1 MLTMPEKR
9 RCSFRSSM
17 ASHEA
22 SRSCCKYGKSFDQG
36 WLFMKTPQSFRH
48 LRIALVWVLSVL
60 VLGTTGYML
69 IENLPLADALYT
81 TISMMSTVGTVVRP
95 LSFAGR
101 LWTIGV
107 IVVGVGSLFY
117 TFGVVMEFFIEGHF
131 SEQIRK
137 RFMEKKIARLHYH
150 YLVCGFGRVG
160 SQIVEELVAAHQPF
174 VIIDE
179 QESNLRTCSQRGY
192 LVLLGDATSD
202 ALLRE
207 AGIGQAKGV
216 LVATDN
222 DAHNIS
228 VTLSARHLNKDVFI
242 VARANHD
249 ETKAKL
255 ELAGANRIISPYAM
269 AGHRMASLAIEPGVV
284 ECVEMLTKAGSVE
297 FAVEEVIISPTS
309 LLVGKTLAE
318 AQNTLRSR
326 VMIVALKKPSGL
338 IASQRSEARIEAGD
352 IVIIVGAP
360 DQLTAF
366 QHNNTA
372 RS

>member
-1 MLTMPEKR
+1 MR
-9 RCSFRSSM
+9 
-17 ASHEA
+17 
-22 SRSCCKYGKSFDQG
+22 
-36 WLFMKTPQSFRH
+36 TPQSLHH
-48 LRIALVWVLSVL
+48 LRIALILVLSVL

-69 IENLPLADALYT
+69 IDNLSLIDALYT
-81 TISMMSTVGTVVRP
+81 TISMMSTVGTMVRP

-101 LWTIGV
+101 LLTIGV

-137 RFMEKKIARLHYH
+137 HFMEKKIARLHHH

-160 SQIVEELVAAHQPF
+160 SRIVEELVATHQPF

-179 QESNLRTCSQRGY
+179 QESTLRICSQRGY
-192 LVLLGDATSD
+192 LALQGDATSD
-202 ALLRE
+202 ALLCQAR
-207 AGIGQAKGV
+207 IGQAKGV

-222 DAHNIS
+222 DAHNLS
-228 VTLSARHLNKDVFI
+228 VTLSARHLNRDVFI

-249 ETKAKL
+249 ETMAKL
-255 ELAGANRIISPYAM
+255 ELAGANRVISPYAI
-269 AGHRMASLAIEPGVV
+269 AGHRMASLVIEPGVV
-284 ECVEMLTKAGSVE
+284 ECVEMLTKAGGVE
-297 FAVEEVIISPTS
+297 FAIEEVIISPTS

-318 AQNTLRSR
+318 AQKMFKSG

-338 IASQRSEARIEAGD
+338 IASQRSEVRIEAGD
-352 IVIIVGAP
+352 LVIVIGAP

-366 QHNNTA
+366 QHHNTTH
-372 RS
+372 S